1 MLSEI
6 AVTVALSWFSFTAP
20 MPNLYLKD
28 GVRINGAHFYPEIVK
43 ILDAARDTA
52 PKMERGA
59 VWVTSANDSRHL
71 DNSLHYKNQAFDI
84 RIYNIA
90 GDIHYEAKR
99 WADRLQ
105 AVLGPDYDV
114 VYELDHIHIEYQP
127 KVMKYEE
134 EPEDDHGVDY
144 STS

>member
-6 AVTVALSWFSFTAP
+6 AATAAMSLMVL

-28 GVRINGAHFYPEIVK
+28 GVRINGAHFDPEIVK
-43 ILDAARDTA
+43 ILDAAKETA
-52 PKMERGA
+52 PKMDRGA
-59 VWVTSANDSRHL
+59 VWVTSANDSRHG
-71 DNSLHYKNQAFDI
+71 DNSFHYTNQAFDI

-99 WADRLQ
+99 WAERLQ
-105 AVLGPDYDV
+105 QALGPNYDV
-114 VYELDHIHIEYQP
+114 VYEPDHIHVEYDP
-127 KVMKYEE
+127 YVTPEVLE
-134 EPEDDHGVDY
+134 EDDHGVDY